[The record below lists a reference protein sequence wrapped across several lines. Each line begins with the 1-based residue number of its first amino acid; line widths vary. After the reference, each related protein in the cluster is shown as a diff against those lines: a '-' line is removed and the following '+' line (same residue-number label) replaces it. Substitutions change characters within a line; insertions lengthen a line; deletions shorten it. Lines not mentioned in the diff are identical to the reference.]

1 MHLTWKKLT
10 GIELPLG
17 TGGRR
22 EGELEEQGS
31 VSQSRGN
38 FSGPENCFVFA
49 AFTFKIKVSIISKMI
64 K

>member
-22 EGELEEQGS
+22 EGDFEEQGP
-31 VSQSRGN
+31 VSPGN
-38 FSGPENCFVFA
+38 FSGPESCSVFTV
-49 AFTFKIKVSIISKMI
+49 FTFKIKVSIISKMI

>member
-22 EGELEEQGS
+22 EGELEEQGP
-31 VSQSRGN
+31 VSPGN
-38 FSGPENCFVFA
+38 FSVPESCFVFA
-49 AFTFKIKVSIISKMI
+49 VFTFKIKVSIISKMI

>member
-17 TGGRR
+17 TGGRG
-22 EGELEEQGS
+22 EGELEEQGP
-31 VSQSRGN
+31 VSPGN
-38 FSGPENCFVFA
+38 FSDPDSCFVFA
-49 AFTFKIKVSIISKMI
+49 VFTFKIKVSIISKMI